1 MEFPKSEIRIHPCM
15 MLAHM
20 GTGKNLMHGRTCVV
34 TGANSGIGREIA
46 FGLAVRGARVVMVAR
61 DADRGE
67 AARADVVERS
77 GNDRVE
83 LVLCDLS
90 SQRQI
95 RELASTLL
103 ESCDT
108 IDVLVNNAGL
118 TLAEHRLTE
127 DGIETTFAV
136 NHLAPFLL
144 TNLLLERMR
153 AVAPARVVTVASDAH
168 RGNVI
173 DFDDVS
179 AAGGYSSWRA
189 YGASKLANIL
199 FTAELARRLEGT
211 GVTATCLHPGVVR
224 THFGRRGPW
233 FVRLWFKLAGSFLLT
248 PEQGADT
255 AVWLATSSEVEGES
269 GGYYE
274 KLRQVQPSSAARDRV
289 AAATLWELSAEL
301 TGLQAG

>member
-1 MEFPKSEIRIHPCM
+1 

-20 GTGKNLMHGRTCVV
+20 RKDENLMHGTTCVV
-34 TGANSGIGREIA
+34 TGANSGIGKEIA
-46 FGLAVRGARVVMVAR
+46 FGLAAQGARVVMVAR

-67 AARADVVERS
+67 TARSEVVERS

-83 LVLCDLS
+83 LLTCDLS

-103 ESCDT
+103 EQCDT

-118 TLAEHRLTE
+118 TLGDYRLTE
-127 DGIETTFAV
+127 DGLETTFAV
-136 NHLAPFLL
+136 NHVAPFLL
-144 TNLLLERMR
+144 TNLLLERLE
-153 AVAPARVVTVASDAH
+153 ASAPARVVTVASDAH

-179 AAGGYSSWRA
+179 ATGGYSAWRA

-199 FTAELARRLEGT
+199 FTSELARRLDGS

-224 THFGRRGPW
+224 TGFGRSGPW
-233 FVRLWFKLAGSFLLT
+233 FVRLWFKLAGVVLLT

-255 AVWLATSSEVEGES
+255 AVWLATSPAVEGAS
-269 GGYYE
+269 GGYYVKRRLDE
-274 KLRQVQPSSAARDRV
+274 PSSAARDPE
-289 AAATLWELSAEL
+289 AATRLWRLSTEL